1 MIDDEKIIE
10 LFFER
15 SEQAI
20 RELDIKYGKICHNL
34 SYNIVNS
41 RQDAEEC
48 VNDAYLG
55 AWNAIPPV
63 RPNPLL
69 SYIVKIV
76 RNISLKIYWRKEAAK
91 RSSHYTIALEEIEAC
106 IADQKTVEDETILD
120 RTGGFCMNAKLFS
133 EAMSE
138 VNDKYYEE
146 AANYHC
152 KKHGWVKFTS
162 LAACAAIV
170 LAVSFA
176 TLWKLPSQTTP
187 QPEYEPPIITN
198 PDNQSDNPEQGI
210 SLNLNEIKE
219 LNATSGSIA
228 LMADDYTAMSYEE
241 LLRYF
246 DVSLPITETLPYL
259 TLQSNDF
266 GIYQTDNRGIYYDG
280 NFIEF
285 RNSGGTQDINI
296 VLSKVFKHTSDVFDL
311 SADELQFTEIN
322 GRELAV
328 FHYTN
333 ENGTDCYYAEFL
345 QNDVAFVVSSEN
357 ISMEDYAKCLQVL
370 VEKAQQNSGSV
381 NTITG
386 EIVVI
391 DPYANHI
398 GVRLDKEQAPEYS
411 SVYGIDLPD
420 GQSAGD
426 YSLGDRVEVMYTGE
440 PATILTIW
448 AEQLVDIKLLK

>member
-1 MIDDEKIIE
+1 
-10 LFFER
+10 
-15 SEQAI
+15 
-20 RELDIKYGKICHNL
+20 
-34 SYNIVNS
+34 
-41 RQDAEEC
+41 
-48 VNDAYLG
+48 
-55 AWNAIPPV
+55 
-63 RPNPLL
+63 
-69 SYIVKIV
+69 
-76 RNISLKIYWRKEAAK
+76 
-91 RSSHYTIALEEIEAC
+91 
-106 IADQKTVEDETILD
+106 
-120 RTGGFCMNAKLFS
+120 MNTKLFS

-296 VLSKVFKHTSDVFDL
+296 VLSKVFKHTSDVFD
-311 SADELQFTEIN
+311 
-322 GRELAV
+322 
-328 FHYTN
+328 
-333 ENGTDCYYAEFL
+333 
-345 QNDVAFVVSSEN
+345 
-357 ISMEDYAKCLQVL
+357 
-370 VEKAQQNSGSV
+370 
-381 NTITG
+381 
-386 EIVVI
+386 
-391 DPYANHI
+391 
-398 GVRLDKEQAPEYS
+398 
-411 SVYGIDLPD
+411 
-420 GQSAGD
+420 
-426 YSLGDRVEVMYTGE
+426 
-440 PATILTIW
+440 
-448 AEQLVDIKLLK
+448 